1 MTYLHKAAT
10 FATAATMMAAT
21 LITPVFAAAAAADD
35 ADGLLEAGDLGLDQI
50 RKEAGFGKKSI
61 YATVGD
67 IIKIALTLV
76 GIIAIVLVIYGGFKW
91 ITAGGSEEKVDEA
104 KKILYSGA
112 IGLVIIFSAYALTT
126 FVLGTLIKATG
137 AEGFTGI

>member
-1 MTYLHKAAT
+1 MKYFHK
-10 FATAATMMAAT
+10 FATASMAAT
-21 LITPVFAAAAAADD
+21 MAAASFITPVLAQEDE
-35 ADGLLEAGDLGLDQI
+35 LLEAGDLGLDQI
-50 RKEAGFGKKSI
+50 RKEAGFGQKSI

-91 ITAGGSEEKVDEA
+91 MTSGGSEEKVDEA

-112 IGLVIIFSAYALTT
+112 IGLVIIFSAYALTS
-126 FVLGTLIKATG
+126 FVLGTLLSATG
-137 AEGFTGI
+137 ATGFTGVK

>member
-10 FATAATMMAAT
+10 FATVATMMAST
-21 LITPVFAAAAAADD
+21 LITPVFAATDE

-50 RKEAGFGKKSI
+50 RKGAGFGKKSI
-61 YATVGD
+61 YQTVGD

-91 ITAGGSEEKVDEA
+91 MTAGGSEEKVDEA

-126 FVLGTLIKATG
+126 FVLGTLLKATG

>member
-10 FATAATMMAAT
+10 YATAASMVAASLVMPVLAQGDD
-21 LITPVFAAAAAADD
+21 LI
-35 ADGLLEAGDLGLDQI
+35 EAGDLGLDQI

-67 IIKIALTLV
+67 IIKVALTLV

-91 ITAGGSEEKVDEA
+91 MTAGGSEEKVDEA

-126 FVLGTLIKATG
+126 FVLGTLLKATG
-137 AEGFTGI
+137 AEGFSGI